1 MSVDEI
7 PGDARSV
14 ADYIAMMPGAYR
26 HIGVASTF
34 SPRFQAVLAEADR
47 YARLFE
53 SPLSIIHAAAE
64 HSEAIERFFLALE
77 KLNRA
82 GDTGLLWSVA
92 DRPADA
98 ILSACA
104 RNGIDLLLAG
114 ALEREG
120 RLRNFVGGVARELLQ
135 RATCDLLLLPRPV
148 EEAEPCRRVV
158 VEVDLKK
165 PSVAFL
171 NRACD
176 LATRLRA
183 EEMVF
188 IGVVTPFDRRP
199 GDEPLTDGHLA
210 GILDQASGFEGEVDY
225 RILRSTTGFSVCD
238 FLQSSEA
245 GLFIAG
251 AQRAGG
257 AQRLPT
263 RLDWLMQVIPTNVLL
278 VGIDS

>member
-1 MSVDEI
+1 MAANEF

-47 YARLFE
+47 YARSFE
-53 SPLSIIHAAAE
+53 SPLSVIHAAAE
-64 HSEAIERFFLALE
+64 HSEAIERFFIALE
-77 KLNRA
+77 KLDRA
-82 GDTGLLWSVA
+82 GETGLLWSVA
-92 DRPADA
+92 DTPADA

-120 RLRNFVGGVARELLQ
+120 KLRNFVGGVARELLQ
-135 RATCDLLLLPRPV
+135 RATCDLLLLPRPL
-148 EEAEPCRRVV
+148 EEAVACRRVV

-171 NRACD
+171 NHACD

-188 IGVVTPFDRRP
+188 IGVVTPFDRLP
-199 GDEPLTDGHLA
+199 GEMSNEDRLA
-210 GILDQASGFEGEVDY
+210 GILDQASGFEGDVDY
-225 RILRSTTGFSVCD
+225 RILRSTTGFSACD
-238 FLQSSEA
+238 FLQSAEA